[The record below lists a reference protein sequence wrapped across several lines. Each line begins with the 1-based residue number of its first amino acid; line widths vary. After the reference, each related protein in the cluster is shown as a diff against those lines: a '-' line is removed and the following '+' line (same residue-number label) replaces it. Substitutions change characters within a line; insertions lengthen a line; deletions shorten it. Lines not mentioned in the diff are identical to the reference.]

1 MVMQFKLVCKNS
13 FRTLNTFTFINV
25 PLQRLAD
32 NNVSTLL
39 EIMKKF
45 KKPQRPTANKGK
57 SDFMPYNKSILTR
70 VIA

>member
-1 MVMQFKLVCKNS
+1 M
-13 FRTLNTFTFINV
+13 
-25 PLQRLAD
+25 AD

-45 KKPQRPTANKGK
+45 KKPQRPTAGKAHK

-70 VIA
+70 VIAQQLQKNNILCLSHFSK